1 VANAATDI
9 LQEDAEQVRVFY
21 EGTAQG
27 RRVEWPGTLKNFQSS
42 VKDKDDFATCTTN
55 AAMCCWPKDRQANDN
70 NGNCATPYDENCVN
84 KDPADNTDLCFVD
97 LNRASTDGYESD
109 KGFLGFPQD
118 NNDGE
123 GAIHCHGLAWSNDV
137 NDRTARY
144 KANNLFF
151 VSMYDHMYQRGYVKN
166 IPGAPMCGW

>member
-1 VANAATDI
+1 MFYNGLSTWQDEVETVYETYNQAVTSRLQTDAAKVKEFYDG
-9 LQEDAEQVRVFY
+9 LGKYSRVS
-21 EGTAQG
+21 
-27 RRVEWPGTLKNFQSS
+27 WPGILTNFEAS
-42 VKDKDDFATCTTN
+42 TCSMN

-123 GAIHCHGLAWSNDV
+123 HGLGGPLLAPLDS
-137 NDRTARY
+137 
-144 KANNLFF
+144 
-151 VSMYDHMYQRGYVKN
+151 RGWVYSL
-166 IPGAPMCGW
+166 GAA

>member
-1 VANAATDI
+1 
-9 LQEDAEQVRVFY
+9 LKEDAEQVRVFY

-42 VKDKDDFATCTTN
+42 VADKDGLATCTTN

-70 NGNCATPYDENCVN
+70 NGNCTTPYGENCVN

-97 LNRASTDGYESD
+97 LNRTPTDGYESD

-123 GAIHCHGLAWSNDV
+123 HGLGGPLLAPLDS
-137 NDRTARY
+137 
-144 KANNLFF
+144 
-151 VSMYDHMYQRGYVKN
+151 RGWVYYL
-166 IPGAPMCGW
+166 GAA